1 MVAVTMSRSRHQRAR
16 AYAIGRER
24 ATRWV
29 LYGVI
34 AVGVVYTLFPVL
46 WMLSN
51 SFKDGM
57 AVFNSPPI
65 WIVTDPVFENYAMA
79 FGVVLEHGRGRGS
92 NYIDFMFNSVIIA
105 SLTTILSVA
114 IGTLAGYALA
124 RFRYPGSMK
133 FHLSFWILSTRM
145 IPPIVTILPLFI
157 FFLWFGL
164 VNTKTSLVIA
174 YTAFNL
180 PFVVWMMRGYFQEI
194 PRELE
199 ESAMV
204 DGDTGFGAFF
214 RVVLPLARP
223 GLAATAMFTMIL
235 SWNEFLFALILTDT
249 RSAQTLPSAV
259 AGRIGVMHIDW
270 AEISAVAIIALMPLL
285 IAAFALQR
293 HLVRGL
299 SFGAVRG

>member
-1 MVAVTMSRSRHQRAR
+1 MANAKTTGDTRYTRSRGAAIAR
-16 AYAIGRER
+16 EQT
-24 ATRWV
+24 TRWIIY
-29 LYGVI
+29 LAI
-34 AVGVVYTLFPVL
+34 AVGVIYTLFPIL

-51 SFKDGM
+51 SFKTRLD
-57 AVFNSPPI
+57 VFSMPPI
-65 WIVTDPVFENYAMA
+65 WITEEPTIRNYVKNFSDRPYLLFMRNSLIVGLVTTF
-79 FGVVLEHGRGRGS
+79 
-92 NYIDFMFNSVIIA
+92 
-105 SLTTILSVA
+105 LSVS

-124 RFRYPGSMK
+124 RFRYPGNVK

-145 IPPIVTILPLFI
+145 IPPIVTIIPLFI
-157 FFLWFGL
+157 FFMYVGM
-164 VNTKTSLVIA
+164 VNTKTSLIIA

-214 RVVLPLARP
+214 RIVLPLARP
-223 GLAATAMFTMIL
+223 GLVATAIFTMIL
-235 SWNEFLFALILTDT
+235 SWNELLFALILTDT
-249 RSAQTLPSAV
+249 PSVNTLPIGM
-259 AGRIGVMHIDW
+259 AGRVGEYRIEW
-270 AEISAVAIIALMPLL
+270 AEISAIAMVSGLPL
-285 IAAFALQR
+285 IVFAFVLQR

>member
-65 WIVTDPVFENYAMA
+65 WIVTNPVFENYAMA